1 MNSSTAQ
8 FLAHKPFCFV
18 NWWFHCIIVK
28 IFESVIQQTQ
38 KSFPGLLATGTCEK
52 QPPARIRFLRF
63 AYASCICS
71 NFNWLLSLR
80 KRRRKR
86 KKIRRK
92 GKKEGDWG
100 ERVRDAC
107 YNNPPLFTSADAGVR
122 KFLIGSLPFSL
133 SCFPPRPPPFFAP
146 ATQATDSLVCLH
158 HLWLARVRVLVYARS
173 FMARMPYTC
182 LAIVSCLCLFSGDK
196 HSWGKKSAL
205 FLEM

>member
-1 MNSSTAQ
+1 M
-8 FLAHKPFCFV
+8 
-18 NWWFHCIIVK
+18 
-28 IFESVIQQTQ
+28 IQQTQ
-38 KSFPGLLATGTCEK
+38 KSFPGLLATGTFEK

-63 AYASCICS
+63 TYASCICS

-92 GKKEGDWG
+92 GKKERDWG
-100 ERVRDAC
+100 ERVRDAR

-173 FMARMPYTC
+173 FMERMPYTC
-182 LAIVSCLCLFSGDK
+182 LAIVSCLWRVCVCFRSTNILEAKNPHFSSRCSGWVLFSFFVGRRNLL
-196 HSWGKKSAL
+196 G
-205 FLEM
+205 